1 MMRTILLTL
10 ALLCPAIV
18 LARQSV
24 PAVVASTSWVGAFA
38 RAAGAMQVSVL
49 APPGLVHPPDYD
61 PRPSDLLALSRA
73 SLVLVA
79 GYEAF
84 LPRLREA
91 LGAKAQLLT
100 VNTTHD
106 PQVIRRESEAIAAVL
121 GTQAK
126 ARAFADAYDAAWL
139 ASATRLRQQTDRRK
153 PVVLAQRFMVSWVR
167 LLGVEPAATFGP
179 GPLSLE
185 ELRRLKS
192 LAPTLIIDNAHG
204 APASALAEVT
214 GARRVVLVNFPQGS
228 EGLLEV
234 LQHNTERLQ
243 AALTP

>member
-1 MMRTILLTL
+1 MRTILLTL
-10 ALLCPAIV
+10 ALFCPGMV
-18 LARQSV
+18 LAQTAT
-24 PAVVASTSWVGAFA
+24 AVLASTSWVGAFA
-38 RAAGAMQVSVL
+38 RAAGATQVSVL

-73 SLVLVA
+73 SVVLVA

-106 PQVIRRESEAIAAVL
+106 PQVIRKEIDVIAAIL
-121 GTQAK
+121 GTQVQAH
-126 ARAFADAYDAAWL
+126 AFADAYDTAWL
-139 ASATRLRQQTDRRK
+139 ASAARLRQRSGGHK

-192 LAPTLIIDNAHG
+192 LAPTLIIDNAHA

>member
-1 MMRTILLTL
+1 MMRTFLLIL
-10 ALLCPAIV
+10 ALLCPAP
-18 LARQSV
+18 V
-24 PAVVASTSWVGAFA
+24 PAQTAPGVVASTSWVGAFA
-38 RAAGAMQVSVL
+38 RAAGATQVSVL
-49 APPGLVHPPDYD
+49 VPPGLVHPPDYD

-106 PQVIRRESEAIAAVL
+106 PQVIRREIEAIADIL
-121 GTQAK
+121 GTQDQ
-126 ARAFADAYDAAWL
+126 ARLFADAYDGAWQT
-139 ASATRLRQQTDRRK
+139 SATRLRQRTTGRK
-153 PVVLAQRFMVSWVR
+153 SVVLVQRFMVSWVR

-185 ELRRLKS
+185 ELRRLKN
-192 LAPTLIIDNAHG
+192 LAPTLIIDNAHA